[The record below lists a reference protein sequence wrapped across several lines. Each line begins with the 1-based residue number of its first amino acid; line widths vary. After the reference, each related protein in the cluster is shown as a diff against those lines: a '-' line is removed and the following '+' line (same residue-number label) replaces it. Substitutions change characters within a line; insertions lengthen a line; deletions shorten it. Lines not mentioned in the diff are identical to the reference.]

1 MLGGGSLT
9 MEGGRRFLN
18 EKRQVAW
25 LGGEQKREHSEK
37 QKKQNSVAAPVN
49 TRTLRSKSKGT
60 IKKKKIHACSD
71 CKLVA

>member
-25 LGGEQKREHSEK
+25 LGGEQKRGHSEK
-37 QKKQNSVAAPVN
+37 QKKQNSVAALVK
-49 TRTLRSKSKGT
+49 TRALRLKSKGT
-60 IKKKKIHACSD
+60 IKKKKKHSC
-71 CKLVA
+71 L